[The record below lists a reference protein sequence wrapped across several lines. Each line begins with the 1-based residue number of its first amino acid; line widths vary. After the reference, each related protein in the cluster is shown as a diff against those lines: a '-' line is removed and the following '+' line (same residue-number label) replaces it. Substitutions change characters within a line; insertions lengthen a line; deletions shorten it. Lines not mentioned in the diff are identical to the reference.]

1 MNITIIGGGN
11 IGTQFAVH
19 CAQKGH
25 SVTIYTST
33 PEVFGKRLRIV
44 DENDDVTHEGDIVC
58 ATDDAKK
65 ALSDADAVFVTFP
78 SNHMKKAAD
87 DVYAHCKKGT
97 AIGVVPGNGGSECAF
112 RKCIE
117 RGDTFFCIERVPAVA
132 RLVEKG
138 SVVRSV
144 GYRPMLSVA
153 SLPASE
159 AERCA
164 SFVGGI
170 FDIPCTAVPSILNLT
185 MTPSNPVLHTTRLM
199 TIFRDYR
206 DGVTYDSLPLFYE
219 EWSDESSELLFE
231 CDEEIQKICRTLP
244 MFDLSYVKSLKEHY
258 ESDTPHK
265 LTEKI
270 RSIKAFKGL
279 KTPSVQTAEG
289 LIPDLHSRYF
299 TADFSYG
306 LSVIVQIAHFA
317 GADVPNLERV
327 LDWYN
332 GIRTEKKEFRY
343 EDYGIVDTKDFLDL
357 YSL

>member
-1 MNITIIGGGN
+1 MDITIIGGGN

-25 SVTIYTST
+25 SVTMYTSS
-33 PEVFGKRLRIV
+33 PEVFGKRLSIV
-44 DENDDVTHEGDIVC
+44 DENDNVTYEGEIVC
-58 ATDDAKK
+58 ATDDAEK
-65 ALSDADAVFVTFP
+65 ALSEADAVFVTFP
-78 SNHMKKAAD
+78 SNLMEKAAD
-87 DVYAHCKKGT
+87 EVYTYCKKS
-97 AIGVVPGNGGSECAF
+97 ALIGVVPGNGGSECVF

-117 RGDTFFCIERVPAVA
+117 RGNTFFCIERVPAVA

-138 SVVRSV
+138 RVVRSV
-144 GYRPMLSVA
+144 GYRAMLSVA

-164 SFVGGI
+164 SLVSSI

-199 TIFRDYR
+199 TIFRDYK

-219 EWSDESSELLFE
+219 EWNDESSELLFE

-279 KTPSVQTAEG
+279 KTPSVRTVEG

-306 LSVIVQIAHFA
+306 LAVIVQIAHFA
-317 GADVPNLERV
+317 GADVPNLEKV

-332 GIRTEKKEFRY
+332 NIRIEKSEFSY
-343 EDYGIVDTKDFLDL
+343 EDYGICNTTDFLDL